1 MEVKAGQIEYQ
12 DSTIDTYNANDQVL
26 TQTSVLWEGGQIYQY
41 TSTLTYNANAQILTD
56 SYVEWDYGQLAKS
69 LMISYTYDA
78 NGNLNSVSTV
88 GLQNS
93 LWVPADGSI
102 TEIVAGYREN
112 FSGYNIIFKYE
123 LAGITG
129 VSSSKTGIPNQFSL
143 LQNYPNPFNPTT
155 TIKFSVQGNGFTSL
169 KVYNVLGQEVATLI
183 SEEMP
188 AGTYTRQWN
197 ASALSSGA
205 YFYKLAS
212 GSNSMIKK
220 MMLLK

>member
-1 MEVKAGQIEYQ
+1 VP
-12 DSTIDTYNANDQVL
+12 
-26 TQTSVLWEGGQIYQY
+26 SVG
-41 TSTLTYNANAQILTD
+41 
-56 SYVEWDYGQLAKS
+56 
-69 LMISYTYDA
+69 
-78 NGNLNSVSTV
+78 SVSAVV
-88 GLQNS
+88 GGRN
-93 LWVPADGSI
+93 
-102 TEIVAGYREN
+102 EN
-112 FSGYNIIFKYE
+112 FSGYVVSFKYE

-129 VSSSKTGIPNQFSL
+129 VPSGKSSIPSRFSL

-155 TIKFSVQGNGFTSL
+155 TIRFTVSENGFTSL
-169 KVYNVLGQEVATLI
+169 KLYNVLGQEVATLI